1 MTEMSEEMS
10 KMDKTFEKIFELLAK
25 DELTPAQHVAIL
37 AKLIVTIFELARQRG
52 VVSEEALLRAKIKIA
67 TAILQS

>member
-1 MTEMSEEMS
+1 MSSEQME
-10 KMDKTFEKIFELLAK
+10 KMDETLNKIFKILAE

-37 AKLIVTIFELARQRG
+37 AKLITLIFQLAKERG
-52 VVSEEALLRAKIKIA
+52 VISEEALLRAKIKIA